1 MTVKLPR
8 SDGQCGCIG
17 VEADISADHDVRRCL
32 RQRHRLYFT
41 FRGAASLESRTRAG
55 AGQPQRQTL
64 VLDTLSQLLLGVRWV
79 VFDQG
84 ELRFAP
90 PAGATLAALLAVAA
104 VAATVVLYRR
114 APRRLTTRDRSVLT
128 ALRTAFIGL
137 LLVCLLRPML
147 VLRAAVPH
155 QNVVGVLLDDSRS
168 MRIADL
174 NGQPRST
181 YVQQEFGAA
190 DAGLRKA
197 LGEKF
202 TVRTMRFAGSLGP
215 APTGEDLTFTGTNTR
230 LAAALDEARRQLAG
244 VPLAALVVVSDGAD
258 TSGTALDPALLA
270 LKASGVPVFAI
281 GVGRDS
287 AERDIQVGRVTAPRT
302 VLAGTTLLLDAVVT
316 AHGYA
321 GQTLTLDVLD
331 GSQIV
336 GSQPVTLG
344 PDGQPTTVRVRFTA
358 SEAGPR
364 VFTFR
369 VPTQAGE
376 LLAENNSRDVLVDVR
391 DRREKILY
399 FEGEPRFEMKFLR
412 RALTDDKQLQLVVL
426 QRTADN
432 KYLRLEV
439 DDPEE
444 LVGGF
449 PKTRDELFQY
459 RGLVLGSIEA
469 AAFTGDQL
477 AMLAE
482 FVDKRGGG
490 LLMIGGPRAF
500 SEGGYA
506 GTALGEA
513 LPVVLQRQASTADP
527 PLTRLAV
534 RPTRAG
540 GGHAVSQIAAT
551 DAASAARWPELPE
564 LTTVNSVDAVK
575 PGATTLLSAAD
586 ASSRR
591 ERPVLAF
598 QRFGRGKS
606 AAFTPQDSWLW
617 QMHASISVED
627 QTHETF
633 TRQLLRWLV
642 DGVPE
647 PVELTM
653 SADRVEPGE
662 GVTITAEVADPS
674 FVPASDAAVTAVVTG
689 PDGTASTVPLTW
701 NGQRDGTYTGTLATG
716 APGWYEVR
724 VEAMRAGTSLGVST
738 AHVNAGPG
746 DAEYIETTRQMPAL
760 QRLADDTGGRA
771 YTPETASAL
780 IEDVQY
786 TGRGVTTV
794 EERELWN
801 APLMLLLL
809 LGLLSAEWGYRR
821 AVGLS

>member
-1 MTVKLPR
+1 M
-8 SDGQCGCIG
+8 
-17 VEADISADHDVRRCL
+17 
-32 RQRHRLYFT
+32 
-41 FRGAASLESRTRAG
+41 
-55 AGQPQRQTL
+55 
-64 VLDTLSQLLLGVRWV
+64 LDTLSRLLLGVRWV

-90 PAGATLAALLAVAA
+90 PAGATLAAMLAVVAVGAA
-104 VAATVVLYRR
+104 VVAYQR
-114 APRRLTTRDRSVLT
+114 APRRLTTRDRWVLT
-128 ALRTAFIGL
+128 GLRTALVGVL
-137 LLVCLLRPML
+137 LLCLMRPML

-174 NGQPRST
+174 NGQPRSS
-181 YVQQEFGAA
+181 YVQQEFGSP

-197 LGEKF
+197 LGERF
-202 TVRTMRFAGSLGP
+202 TVRTLRFAGSLGP
-215 APTGEDLTFTGTNTR
+215 APTGEDLTFTGSNTR
-230 LAAALDEARRQLAG
+230 LAAALDQARRQLAG
-244 VPLAALVVVSDGAD
+244 VPLAGLVVVSDGAD
-258 TSGTALDPALLA
+258 TSGAALEPALLA

-281 GVGRDS
+281 GVGRDQ

-316 AHGYA
+316 SHGYA

-344 PDGQPTTVRVRFTA
+344 ADGQPTTVRVRFTA
-358 SEAGPR
+358 AEAGPR

-369 VPTQAGE
+369 VPQQPGE
-376 LLAENNSRDVLVDVR
+376 LLGENNARDVLIDVR

-412 RALTDDKQLQLVVL
+412 RAVTDDKQLQLVVL

-432 KYLRLEV
+432 KYLRLDV
-439 DDPEE
+439 DDQDE

-449 PKTRDELFQY
+449 PKTRDELFKY

-490 LLMIGGPRAF
+490 LLMLGGPRSF

-506 GTALGEA
+506 GTALGET
-513 LPVVLQRQASTADP
+513 LPVVLNKQAP
-527 PLTRLAV
+527 PSGEPTLTRLAV

-540 GGHAVSQIAAT
+540 SGHAVSQIGAT
-551 DAASAARWPELPE
+551 EAASAARWPELPE
-564 LTTVNSVDAVK
+564 LSTINSVDAVK
-575 PGATTLLSAAD
+575 PGATTLLSATD
-586 ASSRR
+586 AGRR

-598 QRFGRGKS
+598 QRFGRGKA
-606 AAFTPQDSWLW
+606 AAFTAQDSWLW

-642 DGVPE
+642 DGVPD
-647 PVELTM
+647 PVELST
-653 SADRVEPGE
+653 SADRVEPGD

-674 FVPASDAAVTAVVTG
+674 FVPASDAAVTATVTA
-689 PDGTASTVPLTW
+689 PDGTAATVPLTW
-701 NGQRDGTYTGTLATG
+701 NGQRDGTYTGTLAT
-716 APGWYEVR
+716 AAAGWYEVR
-724 VEAMRAGTSLGVST
+724 VEAMRAGASLGAAT
-738 AHVNAGPG
+738 THVNAGPG
-746 DAEYIETTRQMPAL
+746 DAEYVETTRQMPAL
-760 QRLADDTGGRA
+760 QRLADETGGRA

-780 IEDVQY
+780 IDDVQY
-786 TGRGVTTV
+786 TGRGVTAV

-801 APLMLLLL
+801 APLVLLLL